1 MNSQQSKEYLNQG
14 MVYSARGLYGKAVE
28 YYEKAERENP
38 MDIEIY
44 LSKGVTYANMDRLT
58 EASEQFEKAL
68 KINRACGAAYYHLGS
83 IAILQGDTE
92 TGLQNYNK
100 AIQNGFDDAQIY
112 YSLGLL
118 HEESGDKELAIKDY
132 SKAIQRDSMRTD
144 VRLRKSELLIEL
156 ERYPEALQTLD
167 EATLVNSE
175 MSEPH
180 HAKIALLIK
189 LKQFEAAEKAVNEA
203 LSAFPDDI
211 DFELDRVTLL
221 LAENKRDE
229 ALEIIGSFDKKA
241 LSGDVLKRIYI
252 IKAQIYAEDNDVDNA
267 IRTLEELRSRQS
279 EEDNY
284 DAETVFILA
293 NCYLNTGKYEDV
305 LSCAKEL
312 INTSDNDYIR
322 ETARYLE
329 PLALKMLGRK
339 EEAEEKYKEAI
350 DEYRRQALERPGN
363 MDAYLLRAMCLKDIG
378 QYEKALELAEYVADL
393 QPNSSEAKAL
403 KDSLNKTVSGSDA
416 AKTVE
421 V

>member
-38 MDIEIY
+38 LDIEIY

-118 HEESGDKELAIKDY
+118 HEENGDKELAVKDY
-132 SKAIQRDSMRTD
+132 SKAIQRDSMRAD
-144 VRLRKSELLIEL
+144 IRLRKSELLIEL

-167 EATLVNSE
+167 EATLVNSD
-175 MSEPH
+175 MSEPY

-189 LKQFEAAEKAVNEA
+189 LKQFEAAEKTINEA
-203 LSAFPDDI
+203 ISSFPEDI

-221 LAENKRDE
+221 LADNKRDE
-229 ALEIIGSFDKKA
+229 ALEIVNSFDKNA
-241 LSGDVLKRIYI
+241 LGGDVFKRICI

-267 IRTLEELRSRQS
+267 VRVLEELHDQQS

-284 DAETVFILA
+284 DSETVFLLA
-293 NCYLNTGKYEDV
+293 NCYLNIGKYEDV
-305 LSCAKEL
+305 LKYAQEL
-312 INTSDNDYIR
+312 INTSDNEYIR

-329 PLALKMLGRK
+329 PLSLKMLGRTA
-339 EEAEEKYKEAI
+339 ESEEKYKEAI
-350 DEYRRQALERPGN
+350 DEYRRQSLERPGN
-363 MDAYLLRAMCLKDIG
+363 MDSYLLRAMCLKDMG
-378 QYEKALELAEYVADL
+378 QYDKALELAEYVLDL
-393 QPNSSEAKAL
+393 QPNSSEAKVL
-403 KDSLNKTVSGSDA
+403 KDSLSEMVNGQTA
-416 AKTVE
+416 
-421 V
+421 